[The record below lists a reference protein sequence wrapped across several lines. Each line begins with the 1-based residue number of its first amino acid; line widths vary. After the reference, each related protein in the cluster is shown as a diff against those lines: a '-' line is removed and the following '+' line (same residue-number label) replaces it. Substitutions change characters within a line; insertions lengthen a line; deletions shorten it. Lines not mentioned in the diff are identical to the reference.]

1 MSNNNT
7 NNNWKFPSSSYENDN
22 PFYTDECDLNDI
34 PAFKDVTDV
43 PLPTDTTGFDPT
55 LSGTTTELDSLF
67 LSDALDLQDLSISM
81 GFHSEQ
87 NSQLLQQQ
95 QSHQQHLLQQQ
106 QQILQ
111 QTKLISQDNSPE
123 SIGTPQSAV
132 TINPSQFVK
141 RHTKKLSGSGIFGFV
156 GVGEETQLQIPGI
169 NSVPFN
175 RRKPLYEEVSRF
187 DNVDFKNKP
196 ANLYNIA
203 PQILNLQAGQLQ
215 QTQEISQHQ
224 QHNFQQQA
232 QAQQISQQQQ
242 LQLQQQIQQ
251 QLFQQQLQQQQHQQI
266 QQQQL
271 QQQLMQQQLEQKQA
285 AVAAAAAAANASAA
299 VYSVAQDPINM
310 VSEQQNMINQYMNP
324 AVNGKPS
331 KTNDIIV
338 TENINGIRIKI

>member
-1 MSNNNT
+1 MSNNNANT
-7 NNNWKFPSSSYENDN
+7 NWKFPSSSYENDD
-22 PFYTDECDLNDI
+22 PFYSDEYDLHDI

-55 LSGTTTELDSLF
+55 LSGTTTEIDSLF
-67 LSDALDLQDLSISM
+67 LSDALDLQDLNISM

-87 NSQLLQQQ
+87 SSQLLQQQ

-111 QTKLISQDNSPE
+111 QSKLISQDNSPE
-123 SIGTPQSAV
+123 SIDTPQSAV

-141 RHTKKLSGSGIFGFV
+141 RHSKKLSGSGIFGFV

-169 NSVPFN
+169 NAAAFN
-175 RRKPLYEEVSRF
+175 KRKPLYEEVSRF

-203 PQILNLQAGQLQ
+203 PQTLNLQAGQLQ
-215 QTQEISQHQ
+215 QTQEINQHQHQ
-224 QHNFQQQA
+224 QQHHNFQQT
-232 QAQQISQQQQ
+232 QAQQIAQQQQ

-251 QLFQQQLQQQQHQQI
+251 QLFQQQLQQQQQQQI
-266 QQQQL
+266 

-285 AVAAAAAAANASAA
+285 AVAAAAAAAANASATLLMENH
-299 VYSVAQDPINM
+299 QK
-310 VSEQQNMINQYMNP
+310 QMI
-324 AVNGKPS
+324 S
-331 KTNDIIV
+331 L
-338 TENINGIRIKI
+338 